1 MAARRCKTDDLD
13 SPWKDALEHFLDR
26 CLQLLFPQVHDG
38 IDWQRG
44 YESLDK
50 EFQQIVRDAP
60 TGRRLADKL
69 FRVWL
74 QDGREV
80 WLLIHIEIQGKKEEV
95 FPERMFIYGYR
106 IYDRHHRPVV
116 SLAVLCDD
124 DPAWRPSHFEVG
136 RWGSKLS
143 IDFLTAK
150 LLDYRG
156 REQELEASPNPFA
169 GVVLA
174 HLKVL
179 QTRRNA
185 KERFRWK
192 VRLVQGL
199 YDRGLSREEVRQ
211 LFRLLDWMVQLPEEL
226 EDEFQQGMFTFE
238 EERKMPYVTSI
249 ERFAIK
255 KGRKEGRK
263 EGLLEGLLEGIAANL
278 EAKFGATG
286 KRLLPKIRAVQDV
299 DKLRAL
305 NRALPT
311 TETLEEVKQLLD

>member
-1 MAARRCKTDDLD
+1 M
-13 SPWKDALEHFLDR
+13 
-26 CLQLLFPQVHDG
+26 
-38 IDWQRG
+38 
-44 YESLDK
+44 
-50 EFQQIVRDAP
+50 
-60 TGRRLADKL
+60 
-69 FRVWL
+69 
-74 QDGREV
+74 
-80 WLLIHIEIQGKKEEV
+80 
-95 FPERMFIYGYR
+95 
-106 IYDRHHRPVV
+106 
-116 SLAVLCDD
+116 
-124 DPAWRPSHFEVG
+124 G

-150 LLDYRG
+150 LLDYGG

-169 GVVLA
+169 AVVLA

-185 KERFRWK
+185 DERFRWK

-226 EDEFQQGMFTFE
+226 EDEFRQEMFTFE

-249 ERFAIK
+249 ERLTLK
-255 KGRKEGRK
+255 EERTKGRR
-263 EGLLEGLLEGIAANL
+263 EGLLEGIAVQL
-278 EAKFGATG
+278 EAKFGAAG

-299 DKLRAL
+299 EKLRAL

-311 TETLEEVKQLLD
+311 TETLEEIKQLLD